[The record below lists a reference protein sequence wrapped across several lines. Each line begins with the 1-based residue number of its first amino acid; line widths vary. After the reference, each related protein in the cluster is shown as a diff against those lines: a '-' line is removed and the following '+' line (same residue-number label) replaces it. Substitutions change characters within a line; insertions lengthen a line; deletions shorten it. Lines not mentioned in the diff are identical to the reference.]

1 MHKPNMS
8 TTTGLWFKGSSLLKG
23 IAGVA
28 LLIVHVEIKVK
39 GRPLSSLLKI
49 RVRDVFVSDT
59 STAEELKNSEKSCDF
74 PNTLTAK
81 QVQSLL
87 MYEFS

>member
-1 MHKPNMS
+1 M
-8 TTTGLWFKGSSLLKG
+8 LKG

-28 LLIVHVEIKVK
+28 LLIVRVEIKVK

-59 STAEELKNSEKSCDF
+59 STAEELKSNEKRCGF
-74 PNTLTAK
+74 PNTFTAK
-81 QVQSLL
+81 QVQSSL
-87 MYEFS
+87 MCGFS

>member
-1 MHKPNMS
+1 M
-8 TTTGLWFKGSSLLKG
+8 LKG
-23 IAGVA
+23 IAGMA

-39 GRPLSSLLKI
+39 AGPLSSLLKI

-59 STAEELKNSEKSCDF
+59 STAEGLKNNEKRCDF
-74 PNTLTAK
+74 PNTFAAK

-87 MYEFS
+87 MYGFS